1 MRFGDDVKANALME
15 SYQANAISED
25 TSLLYKAPC
34 ELSSFV
40 LTDIP
45 NSRWKS
51 KVAGIRL
58 IFEAPSQ
65 DEFTYIGRLVGSN
78 EFLYW
83 HLTAI
88 PMPAMVNFN
97 GGEGTLHKEFDQDG
111 RMAYV
116 GSWWESWTVGAHTS
130 RFSGLWIIRMG
141 G

>member
-1 MRFGDDVKANALME
+1 ME
-15 SYQANAISED
+15 SYQANAISEE

-40 LTDIP
+40 LTDRP
-45 NSRWKS
+45 N
-51 KVAGIRL
+51 APGIRL
-58 IFEAPSQ
+58 IFEALSQ

-78 EFLYW
+78 ESLYW

-88 PMPAMVNFN
+88 PMPVMVNFN

-141 G
+141 SC